1 MCRSHGR
8 HPASAQKRGGET
20 SLMAAAKN
28 SSLTLRRQLL
38 RQVRPYSPHVEGIVV
53 LSLLSQPT

>member
-1 MCRSHGR
+1 
-8 HPASAQKRGGET
+8 
-20 SLMAAAKN
+20 MAAAKN

-53 LSLLSQPT
+53 LSLLSSAGPASTTSIDG